1 MAVIKSISL
10 SQEEAAW
17 LTEQDISP
25 SGLLQQA
32 IKEAQKRLESAD
44 PTVSFEKKN
53 EILQRRL
60 TLAYDFINKRG
71 LFNDFL
77 EEKANKQ

>member
-1 MAVIKSISL
+1 MAVIKSVSL

-17 LTEQDISP
+17 LVEQDISP
-25 SGLLQQA
+25 SGLLKQA
-32 IKEAQKRLESAD
+32 IQEARKRLESED
-44 PTVSFEKKN
+44 PQVSSLKKL
-53 EILQRRL
+53 EIAQRRL

-77 EEKANKQ
+77 EEKSKQ